1 MKQGIGRVWMLA
13 AMVIAMA
20 VGLVA
25 SPAQADKLHL
35 NDGRVLEG
43 RVEREGDGFIYFV
56 IVVGSI
62 EHTELFTTAQIK
74 KLERDEPVKETA
86 TAPDV
91 KAAATTNARTIP
103 DGATRITF
111 ISLEEMVGPFMN
123 ADALRKSVELAE
135 SDKPDIIVLVI
146 NSGGGALNEVMPLS
160 DVIHKE
166 LKKKYRVVAWIRS
179 AISAAA
185 MTALNC
191 EEIYMM
197 RQGNLGAATAFSQ
210 SDSGNKA
217 VEGEELERILAMGE
231 ELSRRGKRNP
241 LILRAMQIFMLL
253 SCDIDENGIVTWYAN
268 SKGKF
273 LVNPDD
279 RILTLNA
286 VDAQKYGVSKG
297 IAETKEELAKLMGV
311 REWVEVGPKAD
322 QYQVEFRENVKT
334 VQARANELLAK
345 YDLALKAAGTGSDV
359 AIRNRYIGQARN
371 VLNELRGLVR
381 RAPSVE
387 VYMGLTRQWFAD
399 REEELR
405 KLAAANRANGS

>member
-1 MKQGIGRVWMLA
+1 MKRGFERVWTIAALML
-13 AMVIAMA
+13 AMVI
-20 VGLVA
+20 GLVA
-25 SPAQADKLHL
+25 APAQADKLHL

-43 RVEREGDGFIYFV
+43 RVEREGDGFVYFV
-56 IVVGSI
+56 IVVGTI

-74 KLERDEPVKETA
+74 KIERDEPAKDPAPAANTQASTA
-86 TAPDV
+86 V
-91 KAAATTNARTIP
+91 SSKAIS
-103 DGATRITF
+103 DSATRICF

-123 ADALRKSVELAE
+123 ANALRKSAELVESE
-135 SDKPDIIVLVI
+135 KPDIIVLVI
-146 NSGGGALNEVMPLS
+146 NSGGGALNEVEPLS

-185 MTALNC
+185 MTAMNC

-197 RQGNLGAATAFSQ
+197 RQGHIGAATAFSQ
-210 SDSGNKA
+210 TGSGNKA
-217 VEGEELERILAMGE
+217 VEGAELELILKLGE

-241 LILRAMQIFMLL
+241 LILRAMQIFMQL
-253 SCDIDENGIVTWYAN
+253 SCDIDENGIITWYDN
-268 SKGKF
+268 NKGQF

-279 RILTLNA
+279 RILTFNA
-286 VDAQKYGVSKG
+286 VDAEKYGVSKG
-297 IAETKEELAKLMGV
+297 IAETKEELARLMGV
-311 REWVEVGPKAD
+311 REWVEVGPKGD
-322 QYQVEFRENVKT
+322 QYQVEFRNNVKT

-345 YDLALKAAGTGSDV
+345 YDLALSAAGSGNDPS
-359 AIRNRYIGQARN
+359 IRNRYIGQARN
-371 VLNELRGLVR
+371 LLNELRGLVR

-405 KLAAANRANGS
+405 KLAAQNKAN

>member
-1 MKQGIGRVWMLA
+1 MKQGFGRIWMLA
-13 AMVIAMA
+13 ALVMAMA
-20 VGLVA
+20 IGLA
-25 SPAQADKLHL
+25 SAPAQADKLHL

-74 KLERDEPVKETA
+74 KLERDEPVKKAETE
-86 TAPDV
+86 AP
-91 KAAATTNARTIP
+91 KPQASSATNARIIP

-135 SDKPDIIVLVI
+135 PEKPDIIVLVI
-146 NSGGGALNEVMPLS
+146 NSGGGALLEVEPLS
-160 DVIHKE
+160 DAIHKE

-197 RQGNLGAATAFSQ
+197 RQGHIGAATAFTQ
-210 SDSGNKA
+210 SDGGTKA
-217 VEGEELERILAMGE
+217 ADGAALEQILMLGEELA
-231 ELSRRGKRNP
+231 RRGKRNP
-241 LILRAMQIFMLL
+241 LIVRAMQVFMLL
-253 SCDIDENGIVTWYAN
+253 SCDIDENGIVTWYDN
-268 SKGKF
+268 DKGKF
-273 LVNPDD
+273 LVNPND

-286 VDAQKYGVSKG
+286 TDAEKYGVSKG
-297 IAETKEELAKLMGV
+297 TAETKEELARLMGV
-311 REWVEVGPKAD
+311 REWAEVGSRAD
-322 QYQVEFRENVKT
+322 QYQVEFRSNVKT

-345 YDLALKAAGTGSDV
+345 YQLALSAAGGGGDV
-359 AIRNRYIGQARN
+359 SIRNRYIGQARN

-387 VYMGLTRQWFAD
+387 TYMGLTRQWFAD

-405 KLAAANRANGS
+405 KLVAQNRGN